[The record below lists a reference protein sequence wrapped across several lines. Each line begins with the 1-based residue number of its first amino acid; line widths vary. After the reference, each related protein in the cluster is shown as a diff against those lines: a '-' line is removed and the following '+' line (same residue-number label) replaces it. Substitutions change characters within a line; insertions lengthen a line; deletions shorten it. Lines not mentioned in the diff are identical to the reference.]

1 MHLYKQ
7 ITAYARWFLLQ
18 ELSRLFVSKQ
28 RDLAMANA
36 EEVANLTDM
45 PENERDD
52 DIVVNYTDHFTTWCE
67 LDFGDGF
74 LSPGGREEVA
84 KIFQGIDLTGMEV
97 LDIGVGLAGPACL
110 MVEEHEA
117 KRVTGIDVENP
128 VLKRAAE
135 TINSRGLKGRV
146 ILKLV
151 EPGPLP
157 FPDGSFDFVFS
168 KDAIIHI
175 QDTQALFLEAYRV
188 LKPGGWLAISDWY
201 CCDEPFTDEMSTWV
215 ERPNHGFSMEPIES
229 DRNRFVAAG
238 LVDVQILDRNSWFN
252 NICKNAAH
260 KMRGSHYA
268 KYVEVLGENSAQD
281 GIRSWDEL
289 ETITSQGQLRPG
301 HIRGRKPT

>member
-1 MHLYKQ
+1 
-7 ITAYARWFLLQ
+7 
-18 ELSRLFVSKQ
+18 
-28 RDLAMANA
+28 MANA
-36 EEVANLTDM
+36 EEAVNLTDM
-45 PENERDD
+45 PENQQDD
-52 DIVVNYTDHFTTWCE
+52 DIVVNYTDHFTAWCE

-110 MVEEHEA
+110 MVEEHGA

-128 VLKRAAE
+128 VLKRA
-135 TINSRGLKGRV
+135 TKTVNSRGLKDRV

-157 FPDGSFDFVFS
+157 LPDGAFDFVFS
-168 KDAIIHI
+168 KDAIIHV
-175 QDTQALFLEAYRV
+175 QDTQALFLEIFRV

-201 CCDEPFTDEMSTWV
+201 CTDEPFTDEMSTWV
-215 ERPNHGFSMEPIES
+215 GRPNHGFSMEPIES

-252 NICKNAAH
+252 NFCKSAAQ
-260 KMRGSHYA
+260 KMRGSHYT
-268 KYVEVLGENSAQD
+268 KYVEILGENSAQD